1 MFNMLKKSFV
11 LATFILAITTSA
23 FATQIS
29 TYHDAS
35 NFYDQHWIPDH
46 GTHFTVNG
54 RTLIW
59 RPAEHNAEHHVDIY
73 IDHDYI
79 GTVDEHDK
87 DGTLRLLSKYLDFAL
102 LVSSSLGGTGGG
114 DEGAAYLS
122 AAGKTSRMVFQ
133 QLVTP
138 AAKTRKDQQRDD
150 VRAALGLSRSMG
162 SALRFERAA
171 FDEGDDGKLYGANIG
186 MAWDQDNITYGFM
199 LPYDY
204 LDFDS
209 FDANRI
215 GLIGFGQYHM
225 PLTGTLEASFTGHLN
240 YTYSNINFDDIDDEI
255 VNVFGGGL
263 SSSLTYDLDT
273 VVISTGV
280 SYLYNK
286 DDTNMDE
293 DEQHLLKF
301 GVNTG
306 IRYGNDSVVNFFAI
320 WNADI
325 TNYDNDPEDD
335 NYFELGA
342 EGCYAFSDAWNL
354 TFGGKKVVSLQ
365 AFDSYEVYIGTT
377 WNF

>member
-1 MFNMLKKSFV
+1 MFNIFKK
-11 LATFILAITTSA
+11 LLIPAIFILSITTSA
-23 FATQIS
+23 LAYEIS
-29 TYHDAS
+29 TYHEAS
-35 NFYDQHWIPDH
+35 NFYDQYWAYEHYDIVVNSKNLMWNINYDDH
-46 GTHFTVNG
+46 SYT
-54 RTLIW
+54 
-59 RPAEHNAEHHVDIY
+59 DMY
-73 IDHDYI
+73 IDSVYI
-79 GTVDEHDK
+79 GTVHEDDK
-87 DGTLRLLSKYLDFAL
+87 EGTLRLLSKHLDFAM

-114 DEGAAYLS
+114 DEGSAYLS
-122 AAGKTSRMVFQ
+122 AAGKTSRLVFQ

-138 AAKTRKDQQRDD
+138 SVKTRSEKEKDTA
-150 VRAALGLSRSMG
+150 RADLGLSRSIG

-171 FDEGDDGKLYGANIG
+171 FDDGDDGTLYGANIG

-209 FDANRI
+209 FDANRL

-225 PLTGTLEASFTGHLN
+225 PLSDTLEASFTGHLN
-240 YTYSNINFDDIDDEI
+240 YTYSNINFDDIDNEI
-255 VNVFGGGL
+255 VNMFGGGL
-263 SSSLTYDLDT
+263 STSLTYDLDM
-273 VVISTGV
+273 VEISTGV

-286 DDTNMDE
+286 DDTNMNE

-306 IRYGNDSVVNFFAI
+306 IRFGNESVLNLFGV

-325 TNYDNDPEDD
+325 TNYDNDPQDD

-354 TFGGKKVVSLQ
+354 TLGAKKVVSLQ
-365 AFDSYEVYIGTT
+365 DFDSYEVYIGST
-377 WNF
+377 WKF